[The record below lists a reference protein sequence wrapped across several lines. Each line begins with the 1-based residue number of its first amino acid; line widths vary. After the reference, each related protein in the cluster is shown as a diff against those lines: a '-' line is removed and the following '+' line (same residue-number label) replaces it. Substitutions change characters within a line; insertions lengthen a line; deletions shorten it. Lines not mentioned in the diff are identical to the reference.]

1 MSSQL
6 EVNQE
11 VLITIKTIGINGE
24 GIGFYKRQA
33 VFVPGVIP
41 PEEVV
46 VRVKS
51 LHKGYAVAES
61 VHIKKRAFYRRR
73 PFCKHYGVCGGCQ
86 LQHVD
91 YEEQQRLKES
101 LLRQSFERYTKIP
114 LNTVDFRSFNPIVTP
129 RHYRHKAQMPVKNTK
144 RGIVTGLFRAD
155 SQDLVEVLDCPI
167 QHERINETNRRVLEI
182 LDEYDIRA
190 FDEKKMRGML
200 RHLVTRRSDAT
211 GEIQV
216 TLVITIFNKVL
227 KKVAEEILSLPDVVS
242 VAISKNHDVKNREV
256 FGETYE
262 ILAGNETIEERL
274 GDVRYRLNPKAFFQ
288 VNPREAQSM
297 YEYVR
302 TLFEPQKERRL
313 LDLHTG
319 SGAMALYFADLFE
332 EVTGID
338 SSKESIKSAQ
348 ENKKRNNLP
357 HVEFVQGDAGKVLKQ
372 LRNTGKSFDVAV
384 FDPPR
389 TGLDEGL
396 MSELLRNPIP
406 RLIYVSCNP
415 STLAKNIDRLSK
427 GYAVRSVMPF
437 DMFPQTA
444 QVEAVALLSL
454 RNAE

>member
-1 MSSQL
+1 MRTQL

-46 VRVKS
+46 VLVKS
-51 LHKGYAVAES
+51 LHKGYAVAEA

-91 YEEQQRLKES
+91 YEEQQRLKEN

-114 LNTVDFRSFNPIVTP
+114 LSRIDFRSFNPIVTP
-129 RHYRHKAQMPVKNTK
+129 RHYRHKAQMPVKNTA
-144 RGIVTGLFRAD
+144 RGVVTGLFRAD

-167 QHERINETNRRVLEI
+167 QHGRVNETNRRVLEI

-190 FDEKKMRGML
+190 FDERKMRGML

-211 GEIQV
+211 GEIQI
-216 TLVITIFNKVL
+216 TLVVTIFNKVL
-227 KKVAEEILSLPDVVS
+227 KKAADKILSLPDVVS

-262 ILAGNETIEERL
+262 MLAGNETIEERL

-288 VNPREAQSM
+288 VNPREAQNM

-302 TLFEPQKERRL
+302 TLFDPKKEKRL

-319 SGAMALYFADLFE
+319 SGAMALYFADLFD
-332 EVTGID
+332 EVTGVD

-357 HVEFVQGDAGKVLKQ
+357 HVDFVEGDAGRVLKK
-372 LRNTGKSFDVAV
+372 LKNTGKSFDVAV

-389 TGLDEGL
+389 TGLDQGL
-396 MSELLRNPIP
+396 MEELVRNPIP
-406 RLIYVSCNP
+406 KLVYVSCNP
-415 STLAKNIDRLSK
+415 STLAKNIHRLSK
-427 GYAVRSVMPF
+427 TYEVKSVMPF

-444 QVEAVALLSL
+444 QVESVVLLVKS
-454 RNAE
+454 